1 MQTPLS
7 DFARTWDA
15 EGQRGAAREPDS
27 SSWSVRTEDRR
38 YYGASAPS
46 GSLPGLTAV
55 FLAPLSCL
63 VSSLHFV
70 PCRAGSSHRSQPGR
84 AVCRSSEDVTYL
96 SPASLWVCARSGF
109 TFISP
114 ARASDCRGG
123 QGQLG
128 VGPQP
133 RKVPWSGLVPSR
145 PHQPWGIAPA
155 ERPAVAPGCLLAV
168 PFRKARDPVRAAE
181 LSVRGKARE
190 VCYWFRLR
198 ECRRRRRENQ
208 TQDWREA
215 PLLSAARLP
224 CNGQHCRG

>member
-1 MQTPLS
+1 MQRRARCRRHS

-38 YYGASAPS
+38 
-46 GSLPGLTAV
+46 
-55 FLAPLSCL
+55 
-63 VSSLHFV
+63 
-70 PCRAGSSHRSQPGR
+70 AGSSHRSRPGR

-208 TQDWREA
+208 TQEWREA
-215 PLLSAARLP
+215 PLLSAARLR
-224 CNGQHCRG
+224 CNGQRCRG

>member
-1 MQTPLS
+1 MTAPRLFILRTLPRGSHLS
-7 DFARTWDA
+7 GPDL
-15 EGQRGAAREPDS
+15 QRRAKCRRHSLTLRGLGTQKGRGVPRGEPGS
-27 SSWSVRTEDRR
+27 IWSVRTEDRR
-38 YYGASAPS
+38 YYGESAPS

-55 FLAPLSCL
+55 FHAPLSCL

-70 PCRAGSSHRSQPGR
+70 PCRAGSSHRSLPGL

-96 SPASLWVCARSGF
+96 WPASLWVCARSGF

-155 ERPAVAPGCLLAV
+155 ER
-168 PFRKARDPVRAAE
+168 
-181 LSVRGKARE
+181 
-190 VCYWFRLR
+190 
-198 ECRRRRRENQ
+198 
-208 TQDWREA
+208 
-215 PLLSAARLP
+215 AARGCTWLP
-224 CNGQHCRG
+224 ARCALQESPGSGEGS